1 MMMTVAFSNLLVC
14 MKLILEKKISK
25 IEKNIW
31 FCANKLLVCPI
42 SYIKYLQGL
51 I

>member
-14 MKLILEKKISK
+14 MKLILEKKSAK
-25 IEKNIW
+25 LKKKMW

-42 SYIKYLQGL
+42 SYIMYLQGL